1 LYILAVL
8 LVVENI
14 SSFHNF
20 KKSQEE
26 LQIRFNELFNKTTD
40 YVSLLNSN
48 WDIVLA
54 NEAFRKRSGFK
65 DADEIQQRFKI
76 NSDSC

>member
-14 SSFHNF
+14 SSFHNL

-26 LQIRFNELFNKTTD
+26 LQIRFNELFNKTTN
-40 YVSLLNSN
+40 YVLLINSN
-48 WDIVLA
+48 LNIVLA
-54 NEAFRKRSGFK
+54 REAF
-65 DADEIQQRFKI
+65 
-76 NSDSC
+76 

>member
-8 LVVENI
+8 LAVENI
-14 SSFHNF
+14 SSFQNL

-40 YVSLLNSN
+40 YASLINSN
-48 WDIVLA
+48 WDIVFA
-54 NEAFRKRSGFK
+54 HEAFRKWSGF
-65 DADEIQQRFKI
+65 
-76 NSDSC
+76 